1 MQTVYILK
9 NCTKSYKALLKLYTS
24 PDLSTNII
32 IVDAVQAR
40 LLLLD
45 RRVNKF
51 PFIINT
57 MPTNIGLIPK
67 IASVLPLEMFIKLK
81 DENELINRTNRQ
93 DRNLQEHK
101 RMVYNQEYVPKYKQS
116 SGNNFNFP
124 AGKSSNL
131 YSLSRTYS
139 HRGNLPISNRHI
151 YNSGI
156 RNYYGKNNKTHLKN
170 KKPIIKTVK
179 ETDGSVN
186 IILN

>member
-9 NCTKSYKALLKLYTS
+9 NCKKSYKALLKLYTF

-32 IVDAVQAR
+32 IVDETQAKI
-40 LLLLD
+40 LMLD
-45 RRVNKF
+45 KRVNKF

-67 IASVLPLEMFIKLK
+67 VASVLPLEMFMKLK
-81 DENELINRTNRQ
+81 DENELNNRRNRISQ
-93 DRNLQEHK
+93 GHK
-101 RMVYNQEYVPKYKQS
+101 RMDYNQEYVSKYKQTP
-116 SGNNFNFP
+116 GNNFNLQP
-124 AGKSSNL
+124 RKSTDL
-131 YSLSRTYS
+131 YSLSRTYPRS
-139 HRGNLPISNRHI
+139 SNLPVSNRNV
-151 YNSGI
+151 YNN
-156 RNYYGKNNKTHLKN
+156 RFHNYYGKNNRTRLKN